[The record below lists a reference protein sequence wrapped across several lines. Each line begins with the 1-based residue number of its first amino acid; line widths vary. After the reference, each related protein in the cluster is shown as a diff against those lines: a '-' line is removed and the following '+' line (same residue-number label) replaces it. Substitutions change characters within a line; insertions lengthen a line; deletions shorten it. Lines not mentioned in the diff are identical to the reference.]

1 MAELK
6 KGLKI
11 RDRYELREYKG
22 SGSFGEVWKAY
33 DELVGAEVAIK
44 VYISLDQRGVD
55 EFRNEYRTTVGVQH
69 ENLLVPKH
77 IDIWEHRPFLI
88 MKYCEKGS
96 ATTLIEKAD
105 ETVLWQFIHDV
116 AAGLAYL
123 HSLDEPMIH
132 QDIKPD
138 NILIGSHGRFLIT
151 DFGISRRLRSTMRKQ
166 SKRAA
171 AAGAT
176 SYMGPERFEE
186 DPMPVKASDIWSLGA
201 SIYEIA
207 TGELPF
213 SGLGGVM
220 QKNGASRP
228 RLGEQWS
235 CDLNMVMRSCL
246 NINTWDRPK
255 ASDLE
260 AFAAAKLRGENP
272 TPTWKTDVPVPVPA
286 PDPTPDPSPDS
297 TSATNKRRMMMWVT
311 IAAIGV
317 VIGGLVTFLLTNN
330 NPSDPTPIPSP
341 VDTTVNTPVTPAN
354 TTDTTATAAVPQDNS
369 ATDQAT
375 VFANAKKAG
384 NVSAIRK
391 LAQQGYDPAQKYM
404 GNLAEQ
410 QFKAGKYDTARSY
423 AKAAGGYGKSVLA
436 KINNQ
441 NKTAANEGNKKK
453 EGADEKNA
461 SATPKRDDATMMR
474 LAAQGDPE
482 AQKYMAQRADAAFK
496 SGNYQ
501 QAQTFAKAAGAKGKP
516 VLEKLKKIHY
526 N

>member
-1 MAELK
+1 MSELK
-6 KGLKI
+6 KGQKI

-44 VYISLDQRGVD
+44 VYISLDERGVE
-55 EFRNEYRTTVGVQH
+55 EFRNEYRSTIGVQH
-69 ENLLVPKH
+69 ENLLIAKH
-77 IDIWEHRPFLI
+77 FDTWEHRPFLI

-96 ATTLIEKAD
+96 ATTLIEKTD
-105 ETVLWQFIHDV
+105 ETTIWQFIHDV

-123 HSLDEPMIH
+123 HGLEEPMIH

-171 AAGAT
+171 TAGAT

-213 SGLGGVM
+213 AGLGGVM

-228 RLGEQWS
+228 RLSAPWS
-235 CDLNMVMRSCL
+235 DDLNMVMRSCL
-246 NINTWDRPK
+246 HINTWDRPK

-272 TPTWKTDVPVPVPA
+272 EPTWNTDINKSN
-286 PDPTPDPSPDS
+286 DPTPHPIVEPDHQSSPDRS
-297 TSATNKRRMMMWVT
+297 KKRRMMMW
-311 IAAIGV
+311 AAIAV
-317 VIGGLVTFLLTNN
+317 VGIIIGGVAAFLLTENN
-330 NPSDPTPIPSP
+330 SPTPAP
-341 VDTTVNTPVTPAN
+341 TPDP
-354 TTDTTATAAVPQDNS
+354 DTTASVKPVPGDQTTDS
-369 ATDQAT
+369 AGTVTTPTDKTTTDQAT
-375 VFANAKKAG
+375 VFATAKK
-384 NVSAIRK
+384 NNDVSTIRN
-391 LAQQGYDPAQKYM
+391 LARQGYTPAQKYM
-404 GNLAEQ
+404 GTLAEQ
-410 QFKAGKYDTARSY
+410 QYRAGNYTTAENY
-423 AKAAGGYGKSVLA
+423 AQVAGAYGKSVLA
-436 KINNQ
+436 NINKQ
-441 NKTAANEGNKKK
+441 K
-453 EGADEKNA
+453 DEDVKPD
-461 SATPKRDDATMMR
+461 PKPAPKDDATMMR

-482 AQKYMAQRADAAFK
+482 AQSYIARKAENAFN

-516 VLEKLKKIHY
+516 VLEKLRKIHF
-526 N
+526 